1 MRILRMG
8 FGGVSSAALTGSAP
22 VQADSLVLCSG
33 AAKVQRVRHP
43 LYSLIWYF
51 LLIAMMELF
60 AQSMRTAISPK
71 LISVPTNSSL
81 IFAIS
86 SWDKK
91 FPLPLRIARLFLIHL
106 GSGPFELQLLD
117 KG

>member
-8 FGGVSSAALTGSAP
+8 FGACHRLPLRAAFPA
-22 VQADSLVLCSG
+22 QANSLVLCSG

-43 LYSLIWYF
+43 LYSLIWCF
-51 LLIAMMELF
+51 LLIEMMELF
-60 AQSMRTAISPK
+60 AQFMRTAISPK
-71 LISVPTNSSL
+71 LMSVPTNSSL

-91 FPLPLRIARLFLIHL
+91 FPLPLRIASLFLDPSWIL
-106 GSGPFELQLLD
+106 SI
-117 KG
+117 